1 MNDSGNVDGRDFV
14 PLSQYFSLLLE
25 PFEQMIADP
34 QSVGH
39 CGQSWIHRTDA
50 REKTRVHDVKVVEF
64 VRLAIYIE
72 HRALRVLAKAAGAGL
87 MRDAANPDLIL
98 HI

>member
-1 MNDSGNVDGRDFV
+1 
-14 PLSQYFSLLLE
+14 
-25 PFEQMIADP
+25 MIADP

-72 HRALRVLAKAAGAGL
+72 HRAFRVGAETASPGL